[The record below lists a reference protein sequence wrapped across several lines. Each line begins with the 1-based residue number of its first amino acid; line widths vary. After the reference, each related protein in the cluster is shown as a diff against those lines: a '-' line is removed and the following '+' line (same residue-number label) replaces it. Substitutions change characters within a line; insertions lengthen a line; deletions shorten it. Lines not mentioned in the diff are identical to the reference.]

1 MFNRETLIGAAVGLG
16 VGLLAGYAY
25 GSKSAAPAPAPA
37 PALLAGAPGT
47 PQGLFFDGVP
57 PTGLPS
63 TAPPPTPA
71 APSAEAA
78 AQAFAAEQAVAANP
92 KDVRAHIALGN
103 FYFDS
108 HKHQKSVDAY
118 ANALALEPNNPD
130 VLTDQGVM
138 YRALHAYDKAE
149 ANFQKAQKLNPKHV
163 QSLFNLGV
171 VYAHDLNAPAKAIK
185 AFSGVIELA
194 PASQQAADARKAIEA
209 LKAQPASK

>member
-1 MFNRETLIGAAVGLG
+1 MFNRETLIGTAVGLC
-16 VGLLAGYAY
+16 VGLLAGYSF
-25 GSKSAAPAPAPA
+25 GSKSAPPLVVPSPVAA
-37 PALLAGAPGT
+37 APGT

-57 PTGLPS
+57 PTGVPA
-63 TAPPPTPA
+63 APPPAPA

-92 KDVRAHIALGN
+92 KDVKAHIALGN

-108 HKHQKSVDAY
+108 HQHQKSVDAY
-118 ANALALEPNNPD
+118 AKALALEPNNPD

-138 YRALHAYDKAE
+138 YRALKAYAKAE
-149 ANFQKAQKLNPKHV
+149 ANFLKAQKLNPKHV

-185 AFSGVIELA
+185 AFSGVIDLA
-194 PASQQAADARKAIEA
+194 PASQQAVDAGKALEA
-209 LKAQPASK
+209 LKAAPKG